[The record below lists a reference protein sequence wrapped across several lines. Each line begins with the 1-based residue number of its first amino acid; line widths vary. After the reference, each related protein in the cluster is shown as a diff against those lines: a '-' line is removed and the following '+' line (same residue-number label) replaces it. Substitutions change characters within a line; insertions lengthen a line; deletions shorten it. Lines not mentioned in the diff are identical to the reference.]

1 MSLNG
6 VKQGIPVLVC
16 IMGKVGSQSI
26 SRSLLKQYQR
36 LVLSTHTF
44 SLNHEDLLIRHLY
57 QYALVDRKPLKV
69 ISLVR
74 EPIGKNVSSLFQNLD
89 VNTGLS
95 NAKNKL
101 SVAELRGIFIKD
113 YCHDVPLQWFDKNI
127 LINFGIDVF

>member
-1 MSLNG
+1 MYNG
-6 VKQGIPVLVC
+6 KSRITVDITLFVKTISK
-16 IMGKVGSQSI
+16 ISI
-26 SRSLLKQYQR
+26 VDSHL
-36 LVLSTHTF
+36 
-44 SLNHEDLLIRHLY
+44 SLNHEDLLIRHPY
-57 QYALVDRKPLKV
+57 QYALVDRKPLKI

-74 EPIGKNVSSLFQNLD
+74 EPIGKNVSSFFQNLD